1 MICNKESFY
10 KSQSVILLWPL
21 SRIDQKDLILKILPL
36 WSSYRLYGHNI
47 FSCFLS
53 TGVEK
58 QFDHRFLVITIFQNG
73 EKTQKTKN
81 ALSREGS
88 HPNPFFCINVQ
99 EQFFE
104 VFLVI
109 HNFFQRFKIL
119 IIFLLSIF
127 KKISEKSVKKFW
139 NCFWKCHV

>member
-1 MICNKESFY
+1 MQCTDKCFKCSSSSMICNKESFY

-36 WSSYRLYGHNI
+36 WSSYRLYGHNR

-73 EKTQKTKN
+73 EKTKKTKN

-104 VFLVI
+104 IFLVI
-109 HNFFQRFKIL
+109 HHFFSIFKNSNHISI
-119 IIFLLSIF
+119 IIFLKNL
-127 KKISEKSVKKFW
+127 
-139 NCFWKCHV
+139 